1 MQLEELANIL
11 VDWEERMEYVILH
24 KDIEIRKNTWYNITM
39 IRKGDTKDANDT
51 ERDD

>member
-11 VDWEERMEYVILH
+11 ADWEERMKYVILH
-24 KDIEIRKNTWYNITM
+24 KDVEIRKNTWYNITT

-51 ERDD
+51 ERDA